1 VKGNEMKNEEMKSTP
16 PSLRLIVKIAIAM
29 TAINAWVIFEET
41 VVDRHGL
48 WRYMPFY
55 RVGLFCAW
63 DAFVLTVILLVV
75 LLSVAPLRRAAL
87 RMVRKVCFVGRC
99 KLCQ

>member
-1 VKGNEMKNEEMKSTP
+1 MKNEEMKSTLP
-16 PSLRLIVKIAIAM
+16 PLRLIVKIAIAM
-29 TAINAWVIFEET
+29 TVINTWVIFEET

-63 DAFVLTVILLVV
+63 DALVLTVILLVV

-87 RMVRKVCFVGRC
+87 RIVRKVCFVDRC

>member
-1 VKGNEMKNEEMKSTP
+1 MKMKNEEMKSTTP
-16 PSLRLIVKIAIAM
+16 PVRLIVKIAIAM
-29 TAINAWVIFEET
+29 TFVNTWIIFEEA

-55 RVGLFCAW
+55 RVGLFCVW
-63 DAFVLTVILLVV
+63 DVSVLTIILLVV
-75 LLSVAPLRRAAL
+75 LWSVAPLRRAAL
-87 RMVRKVCFVGRC
+87 KTIRKVCFVGRC

>member
-1 VKGNEMKNEEMKSTP
+1 MKNEEMKSTP
-16 PSLRLIVKIAIAM
+16 PPLRLVVKIAIAL
-29 TAINAWVIFEET
+29 TALNTWVIFEET

-48 WRYMPFY
+48 WRYMPLY

-63 DAFVLTVILLVV
+63 DALVLTVILFVV
-75 LLSVAPLRRAAL
+75 LLSVTPLRRAAL
-87 RMVRKVCFVGRC
+87 RMVRKVCFVRRC

>member
-1 VKGNEMKNEEMKSTP
+1 MKSTTT
-16 PSLRLIVKIAIAM
+16 PSRLIVKIAIAM
-29 TAINAWVIFEET
+29 TFLNTWIIFEET

-48 WRYMPFY
+48 RRYMPFY

-63 DAFVLTVILLVV
+63 DVSVLTVILLVV

-87 RMVRKVCFVGRC
+87 RTVRKVCFVGRC